1 MRIKKRE
8 EDAADKWL
16 RKNDPYYTA
25 KGKAKE
31 LQYPYLTPD
40 QEVRRRR
47 TEIPISAIAGRIEN
61 STGDIRDDA
70 DLMDYLDLITEMFS
84 CG

>member
-16 RKNDPYYTA
+16 REHDPYYTA

-31 LQYPYLTPD
+31 IKYPYLTPD

-47 TEIPISAIAGRIEN
+47 SEIPISAIAGRLEN
-61 STGDIRDDA
+61 STGEMRDDVQ
-70 DLMDYLDLITEMFS
+70 LMDYLDLVTEMFS